1 MLKTTKE
8 KQEGDKNINK
18 NVQICQKGIG
28 QHSVTEKRNQPPEDS
43 KSLQSAKDFLIS
55 YPTLRTC

>member
-28 QHSVTEKRNQPPEDS
+28 QHSDSHRKEKPAS
-43 KSLQSAKDFLIS
+43 
-55 YPTLRTC
+55 

>member
-1 MLKTTKE
+1 MFRFVKKE
-8 KQEGDKNINK
+8 LGNT
-18 NVQICQKGIG
+18 QIA
-28 QHSVTEKRNQPPEDS
+28 TEKKNQPPEDS